1 MMKLPMP
8 IQHAGRDQRLLGERD
23 VPDAGVE
30 IRRHELDDQE
40 HHDRQRRQ
48 DQRGGAAFRRQR
60 ADLAPHLEALAD
72 HAGQIFQNLAEIAAG
87 RALDRDRGDEQRQ
100 IVLADPD
107 IEIAQ
112 RRFEIGAVGDL
123 VHDDAE
129 LAADRI
135 LHLARDHGQRDRRRV
150 AGAQA
155 AHDHVERIGEL
166 RAERLLAAR
175 AQEAHAP
182 GTAAQCRR
190 TARSARRRSDCRGRP
205 CRARSWRWW
214 RRRRSAGAC

>member
-1 MMKLPMP
+1 MPFIDQILKFTRRYMIRLPRP

-60 ADLAPHLEALAD
+60 ADLAPHLEALPD
-72 HAGQIFQNLAEIAAG
+72 HAGEVIEDLAEIAAG
-87 RALDRDRGDEQRQ
+87 RSLDRDRGHEQRQ
-100 IVLADPD
+100 VVLPDPD
-107 IEIAQ
+107 VEVAQ
-112 RRFEIGAVGDL
+112 RRFEIGAVGDF
-123 VHDDAE
+123 VDDDAE

-135 LHLARDHGQRDRRRV
+135 PHLARDHGQRDRRRMT
-150 AGAQA
+150 GAQA
-155 AHDHVERIGEL
+155 AHDHVERVGEL

-175 AQEAHAP
+175 PQEAHDHDTEAR
-182 GTAAQCRR
+182 CRR
-190 TARSARRRSDCRGRP
+190 TARSAWHR
-205 CRARSWRWW
+205 
-214 RRRRSAGAC
+214 